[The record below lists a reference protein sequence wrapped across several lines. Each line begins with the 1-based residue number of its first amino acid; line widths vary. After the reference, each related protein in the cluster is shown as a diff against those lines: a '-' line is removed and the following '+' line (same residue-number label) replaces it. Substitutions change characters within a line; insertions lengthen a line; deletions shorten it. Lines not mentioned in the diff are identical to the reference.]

1 MSTPEA
7 VFLRTTNA
15 SELAFGRESPL
26 ADGGRFMRHEMLLVP
41 GRGSAGDTAGVAL
54 PVGSVSLRVT
64 VSPVLKAG
72 AISGI
77 AFLSPANAVAATT
90 YAVVL
95 TSGTYSATGSTDP
108 KTLLD
113 EIAADIVAGAGTDPE
128 DDKVVVVPWGEE
140 NGFAAGTYAIIVW
153 NEGNLAGGTPAG
165 ATPIAPALSFNVTDT
180 SSTGVWTAAYMDS
193 TDVDFKIWQMH
204 VADSETANVD
214 EPWSVPNNLAV
225 TGQEDPWTERINLA
239 GSSRVAVQIT
249 ACTATAGMGAAVTKT
264 AWAWISPAIQETT

>member
-1 MSTPEA
+1 MATPEA
-7 VFLRTTNA
+7 VFLRTTSA

-41 GRGSAGDTAGVAL
+41 GRGSVGDTAGVAL
-54 PVGSVSLRVT
+54 PVGTVSLRVC

-77 AFLSPANAVAATT
+77 AFLSPENAVAATT

-95 TSGTYSATGSTDP
+95 TGGTYSATGSTDP

-113 EIAADIVAGAGTDPE
+113 SIAADINADYADPE
-128 DDKVVVVPWGEE
+128 DDYATVVPWGEE
-140 NGFAAGTYAIIVW
+140 NGFAAGTYAIIVH
-153 NEGNLAGGTPAG
+153 NEGDLSAAS
-165 ATPIAPALSFNVTDT
+165 PIAPALSFNVTDT
-180 SSTGVWTAAYMDS
+180 GSTGVWTAAYMDS

-204 VADSETANVD
+204 VADAGTVNVD
-214 EPWSVPNNLAV
+214 EPWSVPNNLKV

-249 ACTATAGMGAAVTKT
+249 DCTATSGMGAAVTKT

>member
-1 MSTPEA
+1 MATPEA
-7 VFLRTTNA
+7 VFLRTTSA

-54 PVGSVSLRVT
+54 PVGSVSVRVC

-77 AFLSPANAVAATT
+77 AFLSPENAVAATT

-108 KTLLD
+108 KTILD
-113 EIAADIVAGAGTDPE
+113 AIAADIVAGAGTDPE
-128 DDKVVVVPWGEE
+128 DDNVVVVPWGEE
-140 NGFAAGTYAIIVW
+140 NGFSAGTYAIIVW
-153 NEGNLAGGTPAG
+153 NEGDLSAASPV
-165 ATPIAPALSFNVTDT
+165 APALSFNVTDT
-180 SSTGVWTAAYMDS
+180 GSTGVWTAAYMDS
-193 TDVDFKIWQMH
+193 TDVDFKIWQLH
-204 VADSETANVD
+204 DADADTVNVN

-225 TGQEDPWTERINLA
+225 TGQADPWTERINLA

-249 ACTATAGMGAAVTKT
+249 DCTATTGMGAAVTKT